1 MDALDCTNLRRTVAQ
16 VEHLL
21 LVPLI
26 QSVLKYAVKNQ
37 NYESNSDNK
46 YLAIGEAFA
55 LSLLPFLAAKNPDA
69 TQTVERNMILSS
81 TLQPVFDGSQAVAD
95 AILPVMQD
103 LGVNCD
109 LVGIQEG
116 IQVCSSSASSTSIFA
131 LHMLSL
137 SFMWGTASVMMF

>member
-1 MDALDCTNLRRTVAQ
+1 LRRTVAQ

-46 YLAIGEAFA
+46 YLAIGKSFA

-81 TLQPVFDGSQAVAD
+81 SLQPVFDGSQAVTD
-95 AILPVMQD
+95 AILPVMLD

-116 IQVCSSSASSTSIFA
+116 IQPCGERPQS
-131 LHMLSL
+131 
-137 SFMWGTASVMMF
+137 